1 MRLLDEARVVLDE
14 VLPGLD
20 KRLAEAPLATW
31 EQPDAP
37 GLAVFKEAGGPA
49 LLVPQEHG
57 GLGGDLL
64 TATQVQR
71 AIGSRSP
78 SLAVATTM
86 HHFSMASLV
95 ELAARSSGME
105 WMLLTAVAR
114 DSLLVASG
122 FAEGRAGQ
130 GILTPT
136 MTATERDGVV
146 VLNGTKKPC
155 SLARSMDLLSASVV
169 LPGDDG
175 NPQLAIAV
183 VPASS
188 PGVSVRPFWNTPS
201 LAGAESDEVTL
212 TDVEVPQNLVVRTE
226 LVEGDRLDHLQTVG
240 FVWFELLM
248 SASYLGAATALADRL
263 LGSASADVGV
273 QAQVASTIRAATL
286 LVEGT
291 ATRPGA
297 IGEDRLADVLVCRY
311 AVQDAI
317 TRVLDLTIEALG
329 GMAFISSG
337 EVAYLAGACRALA
350 FHPPGRHRMASSLRD
365 YFTGGPLRVP

>member
-1 MRLLDEARVVLDE
+1 MVLDE

-20 KRLAEAPLATW
+20 KRLAESPLSTW

-37 GLAVFKEAGGPA
+37 GLAVFKEVGGPA

-64 TATQVQR
+64 TATRVQR
-71 AIGSRSP
+71 AIGARSP

-95 ELAARSSGME
+95 ELTATSTGME

-114 DSLLVASG
+114 DALLVASG
-122 FAEGRAGQ
+122 FSEGRAGQ

-136 MTATERDGVV
+136 MTATERDDVV

-175 NPQLAIAV
+175 KPQLAIAV
-183 VPASS
+183 VPAAA
-188 PGVSVRPFWNTPS
+188 PGVSVRPFWNTPA
-201 LAGAESDEVTL
+201 LAGAESDEVIL
-212 TDVEVPQNLVVRTE
+212 TDVEVPQSLVVRTE
-226 LVEGDRLDHLQTVG
+226 LVDGDRLDHLQTVG

-248 SASYLGAATALADRL
+248 ASSYLGAATALADRL
-263 LGSASADVGV
+263 LESRSADVGV

-291 ATRPGA
+291 ATRSGP
-297 IGEDRLADVLVCRY
+297 INEERLADVLVCRY

-317 TRVLDLTIEALG
+317 TRVLDLTVEALG

-350 FHPPGRHRMASSLRD
+350 FHPPGRHRMAASLRD

>member
-95 ELAARSSGME
+95 ELATRSSGME

-169 LPGDDG
+169 LPGADG

-226 LVEGDRLDHLQTVG
+226 LVDGDRLDHLQTVG

-263 LGSASADVGV
+263 LGSTSADVGV

-350 FHPPGRHRMASSLRD
+350 FHPPARHRMASSLRD

>member
-1 MRLLDEARVVLDE
+1 MVLDE